1 MKIYNTLSGKK
12 EEFVPQGDEVKM
24 YVCGVTPYS
33 DAHLGHAMSYIIFD
47 VVRRYL
53 CYRGHKVKYVQN
65 ITDIDDK
72 IIERANRLGI
82 STGELAEKF
91 TQSYYDDMAALNVEL
106 PDIRPKA
113 TETIPDMLKVI
124 QGLVDKGFAYPSGG
138 SVYFRVRKASDYGK
152 LSRRRF
158 EDAMTGE
165 SDMASEKEDPLDF
178 VLWKASKPGEPSWE
192 SPWGPGRPGWHIEC
206 SVMSMK
212 YFGDT
217 FDIHG
222 GGQDLVFPHH
232 ENEIA
237 QSESYTGVKPV
248 VRHWMHNG
256 MVQLGGEK
264 MSKSLGNLITIK
276 EALERYSAD
285 DLRVFVLNSHYRSPL
300 TYSEDIIEA
309 VRGGLRRLIQAAH
322 PGEPVYQG
330 EPEEIPSAKEYY
342 ERFIASMDDD
352 FNTSQAVARLFDLAS
367 VINRAANL
375 DYLDKV
381 GEYRAVFGDIA
392 GVLGLKLEASE
403 GPDPETRKRIDSLVE
418 KRNEMRRAK
427 QWQEA
432 DKVRDELADMGVTL
446 EDTSEGTK
454 AVWKRKR

>member
-12 EEFVPQGDEVKM
+12 EEFVPHGDEVKM

-53 CYRGHKVKYVQN
+53 RYSGHKVKYVQN

-113 TETIPDMLKVI
+113 TETIPDMLKVV
-124 QGLVDKGFAYPSGG
+124 QGLMDKGFAYPSSG

-158 EDAMTGE
+158 EDAMAGE

-256 MVQLGGEK
+256 MVQMGGEK

-300 TYSEDIIEA
+300 TYSEEILEAAAIGTERLLRVVSREDTAGGAGETLDAEPYHRQFIE
-309 VRGGLRRLIQAAH
+309 V
-322 PGEPVYQG
+322 
-330 EPEEIPSAKEYY
+330 
-342 ERFIASMDDD
+342 MDDD
-352 FNTSQAVARLFDLAS
+352 FNTAQALSALFDLARA
-367 VINRAANL
+367 INQA
-375 DYLDKV
+375 
-381 GEYRAVFGDIA
+381 GDSGLGFAKAKEVLSQLA
-392 GVLGLKLEASE
+392 GVLGLKLEALE
-403 GPDPETRKRIDSLVE
+403 GPNPDTQSRIDALVE
-418 KRNEMRRAK
+418 KRNEMRRSK

-432 DKVRDELADMGVTL
+432 DKVRDELADMGVTI